1 MIRAVLGVIVGYLV
15 WTALWLGGNSI
26 FFGGAAAVVAAGQP
40 FSATA
45 PLVGLLVLSI
55 VCSLAAGL
63 AAAAIAKGR
72 ARGALLALAG
82 LLLLTGVAVQ
92 SGVWALMPLWYHLT
106 FLVLIVPAT
115 VLGGRLLRRPA

>member
-26 FFGGAAAVVAAGQP
+26 FFGGAAAVVP

-45 PLVGLLVLSI
+45 SLVGLLVLSI